1 MPHRLY
7 YAPYKFSTF
16 SKSSKVCELFKKK
29 KKKSSQPLGGVELVM
44 VFSGV
49 GLIAVTVV
57 AH

>member
-1 MPHRLY
+1 MPLTNLALSQRVL
-7 YAPYKFSTF
+7 KFVSF
-16 SKSSKVCELFKKK
+16 SKK